1 MSTPHTTAYKLS
13 RYRPA
18 FNPPYM
24 TPEIET
30 GTTASET
37 IMPLQPQH
45 IAPCAALFVDVFAN
59 RHKPW
64 TRPAARAFL
73 SRLLSDADTQGF
85 VLLDALCRPVAFA
98 IGSRQCGAD
107 EATNSPAS
115 PAHFDLREFCVR
127 GDLHG
132 KGCGARL
139 MAHIERELH
148 TTHIAFNA
156 GHSSSRIAKMAH
168 ML

>member
-1 MSTPHTTAYKLS
+1 
-13 RYRPA
+13 
-18 FNPPYM
+18 
-24 TPEIET
+24 
-30 GTTASET
+30 
-37 IMPLQPQH
+37 MPLQPQH

-59 RHKPW
+59 SHRPW

-73 SRLLSDADTQGF
+73 SRLLSDDDTQGF

-98 IGSRQCGAD
+98 IGSRQCRSG
-107 EATNSPAS
+107 EAANEAANEDVKSPAY
-115 PAHFDLREFCVR
+115 FDLREFCVR

-139 MAHIERELH
+139 LAHIERELQ
-148 TTHIAFNA
+148 TTHVAFNT